1 VFLFGEHIRTGVVEL
16 AGEALALAIIVAGAW
31 TISHSCLILG
41 ADGYAPCLPDR
52 YQVPAQRTQLGELDY
67 QAAGESGGGTRDGNQ
82 QRADQ
87 ALTLQGRVGTRIA
100 ERAGQPPLP

>member
-1 VFLFGEHIRTGVVEL
+1 VVDL

-41 ADGYAPCLPDR
+41 EDGYAPCLPDR
-52 YQVPAQRTQLGELDY
+52 YQVPAQRKQLRELDY
-67 QAAGESGGGTRDGNQ
+67 QPAGDVRGGSQ

-87 ALTLQGRVGTRIA
+87 TLTLQGRVGTRIA